1 VEIDIPGPIDYLIY
15 GKPCKLMPSDRERAD
30 DPATL
35 AAIRAAA
42 QPQPPAGRI
51 EVHPY
56 YLERVDLD
64 ALERSHAARQQLQDY
79 LDDAMRA
86 HVLQRLLAYG
96 ETLRG
101 LHRDGDL

>member
-1 VEIDIPGPIDYLIY
+1 
-15 GKPCKLMPSDRERAD
+15 
-30 DPATL
+30 
-35 AAIRAAA
+35 
-42 QPQPPAGRI
+42 
-51 EVHPY
+51 
-56 YLERVDLD
+56 VDLD

>member
-56 YLERVDLD
+56 
-64 ALERSHAARQQLQDY
+64 
-79 LDDAMRA
+79 
-86 HVLQRLLAYG
+86 
-96 ETLRG
+96 
-101 LHRDGDL
+101 